1 MLCHFSAIKLCIA
14 LFHAL
19 LVPNSCNVHS
29 ECSQLSQQKS
39 DESSNVNEF
48 CTKGNA
54 QNNENCHNLYDTNH
68 NNDNVIYESDEVV
81 SGETDKEHDL
91 NIIR

>member
-1 MLCHFSAIKLCIA
+1 MFY
-14 LFHAL
+14 AL
-19 LVPNSCNVHS
+19 LGPNSCYVLS

-48 CTKGNA
+48 RTEKNA
-54 QNNENCHNLYDTNH
+54 QNNENCQNLYDTNH

-81 SGETDKEHDL
+81 RGETDKEHDF